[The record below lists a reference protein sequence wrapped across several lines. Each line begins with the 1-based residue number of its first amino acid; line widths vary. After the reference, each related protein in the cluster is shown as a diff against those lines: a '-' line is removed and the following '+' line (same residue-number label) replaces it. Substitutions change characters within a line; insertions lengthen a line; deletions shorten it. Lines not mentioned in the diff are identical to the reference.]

1 LDENAMRRVLRLLVL
16 FALCAAWV
24 VMLHRVHDLARH
36 RHFTIDEWQ
45 YGHATWLVGRGE
57 VPYRDFY
64 EHHVP
69 LSYVLHAPLLADE
82 APFPER
88 ALRLRSIVFAWIA
101 SLSVLLGAATFA
113 ATRRAPLAV
122 LTAFVPFGFGFG
134 LLSVVDYRADNF
146 AAFLFL
152 AALAL
157 VEVNRSRDRRDTSL
171 VAGVLLGLAL
181 WTTQK
186 MVYVVGGTGLALAV
200 VDLARWRAGARPPFV
215 ARPGALLLGLGAT
228 LAAGIAALAASGV
241 LVEAF
246 EITVLHAVAH
256 EAAHPPMPLSRFA
269 APFLAS
275 TPITTPLF
283 ALGALLALATPH
295 GRFWLLPLAVAAA
308 SGAAIRAQF
317 PYNYVLACLLLG
329 IAALAGFAWVVE
341 RAPLRGRLE
350 AARPLLWLLPLLVLP
365 EQIGFTRG
373 VSDNRHQLALLEAVE
388 RFTGPD
394 DVVIDG
400 AGGALFRPHAS
411 YWWYHGG
418 AHRRMLPGVFSERL
432 LEDYRRSAAP
442 LWIRDLRL
450 QGLPQSVRDFF
461 ASHYVRVD
469 GDLYALGFRLPPGGD
484 APRSVEIDVLRAGDW
499 NVFAAVRGD
508 AGHAPGAW
516 LQAAGRPS
524 EAGTLHLERG
534 REAGTLHLERG
545 RQALTVAPGAPAL
558 LLSPLPRALFYET
571 RIGDAP
577 HSPTFEYGQH

>member
-1 LDENAMRRVLRLLVL
+1 MRRALRLLVL
-16 FALCAAWV
+16 SVLCAAWGAT
-24 VMLHRVHDLARH
+24 LHRVHEFARQ

-45 YGHATWLVGRGE
+45 YGHATWLVGRGD

-101 SLSVLLGAATFA
+101 SLSVLFGAAIFA
-113 ATRRAPLAV
+113 ATRSAPLAI
-122 LTAFVPFGFGFG
+122 LTAFLPFSFGFG
-134 LLSVVDYRADNF
+134 LLSLVDYRADNF

-157 VEVNRSRDRRDTSL
+157 VEVNRSRARRGPSL

-200 VDLARWRAGARPPFV
+200 LDLARRRAGASRPRV

-228 LAAGIAALAASGV
+228 LGAGTVALAAAGV
-241 LVEAF
+241 LGQAF

-256 EAAHPPMPLSRFA
+256 EGAHPPMPLSRFA
-269 APFLAS
+269 APFLAR

-283 ALGALLALATPH
+283 AVAALLALATPH
-295 GRFWLLPLAVAAA
+295 GRFWLVPLTVAAA

-329 IAALAGFAWVVE
+329 IAALAGFAWVVQTI
-341 RAPLRGRLE
+341 PLRGRLE

-365 EQIGFTRG
+365 EQIGFTSG
-373 VSDNRHQLALLEAVE
+373 VSDNRHQLALLAAVE
-388 RFTGPD
+388 RFTDPD

-400 AGGALFRPHAS
+400 AGAALFRPHAS

-418 AHRRMLPGVFSERL
+418 AHRRILPEVFSGRL

-450 QGLPQSVRDFF
+450 RGLPQAVRDFF

-484 APRSVEIDVLRAGDW
+484 APRSVELDVVRAGDW
-499 NVFAAVRGD
+499 NVIPAVRGD
-508 AGHAPGAW
+508 TGRAPGPW
-516 LQAAGRPS
+516 LHAAGRPV
-524 EAGTLHLERG
+524 EQG
-534 REAGTLHLERG
+534 RLHLERG
-545 RQALTVAPGAPAL
+545 RQVVSVAAGAPAL
-558 LLSPLPRALFYET
+558 LLSPLPAALFHET
-571 RIGDAP
+571 RIGAAP
-577 HSPTFEYGQH
+577 HSPTFEYGQP